1 MANVDDFRVLEI
13 GGGKVVGERP
23 FSENPIHFEI
33 PSQGD
38 GYTDAQFDDYGLVQN
53 GRKHYPWHPNVQLT
67 LNARFS
73 HTADQLKGTAGFG
86 FWNAPFG
93 DPTVK
98 WPALPQ
104 AVWFFFG
111 SPPNNLPLN
120 LKGAGQGWFAST
132 LDATTAKAKWM
143 IPLAPL
149 VLLLNQNGRLR
160 DKIWPWVHRRL
171 GMSFAPIDVDL
182 TAWNQYRLQW
192 LESGCTF
199 WVNGRLILETA
210 HTAKG
215 PLGFVCWLD
224 NQYMIVTNR
233 GRLGW
238 GMLTL
243 EEAQWMEILDLEI
256 ATNF

>member
-1 MANVDDFRVLEI
+1 MP
-13 GGGKVVGERP
+13 K
-23 FSENPIHFEI
+23 NPIRFEI
-33 PSQGD
+33 PAQAGS
-38 GYTDAQFDDYGLVQN
+38 YTDAQIDDYGVVQN
-53 GRKHYPWHPNVQLT
+53 GRKHYPWQPNVQLT
-67 LNARFS
+67 LHARFS
-73 HTADQLKGTAGFG
+73 HPADQLKGTAGFG

-98 WPALPQ
+98 RPALPQ

-120 LKGAGQGWFAST
+120 LQGAGQGWFAST

-143 IPLAPL
+143 IPLAPM

-160 DKIWPWVHRRL
+160 DKIWPWVRRRL
-171 GMSFAPIDVDL
+171 GISFAPIDVDL
-182 TAWNQYRLQW
+182 TTWNEYRLQW
-192 LESGCTF
+192 LESGCAF
-199 WVNGRLILETA
+199 WVNGRLLLETPHSA
-210 HTAKG
+210 QG
-215 PLGFVCWLD
+215 PLAFVCWLD

-243 EEAQWMEILDLEI
+243 EEPQWMEISHLKI
-256 ATNF
+256 TTNF

>member
-13 GGGKVVGERP
+13 GGGKVVGTRP
-23 FSENPIHFEI
+23 FTEKSTRFEI
-33 PSQGD
+33 PVQGD
-38 GYTDAQFDDYGLVQN
+38 GYKDAQIDDYGVALN
-53 GRKHYPWHPNVQLT
+53 GRKHYPWRPNVELM

-73 HTADQLKGTAGFG
+73 HPEDQLIGTAGFG

-120 LKGAGQGWFAST
+120 VTGAGQGWFAST

-143 IPLAPL
+143 IPLSPI

-160 DKIWPWVHRRL
+160 NKIWPWVHRRL
-171 GMSFAPIDVDL
+171 GMSFTPIDVDL
-182 TAWNQYRLQW
+182 SQ
-192 LESGCTF
+192 
-199 WVNGRLILETA
+199 
-210 HTAKG
+210 
-215 PLGFVCWLD
+215 
-224 NQYMIVTNR
+224 
-233 GRLGW
+233 
-238 GMLTL
+238 
-243 EEAQWMEILDLEI
+243 
-256 ATNF
+256 